1 VLSDTFRGDAMQM
14 PTGKRRGRRDG
25 KMGGLS
31 PRIRRHIDGILSA
44 ALVRA
49 IEQQPV
55 ARNPCDAFR
64 RRLPKVE
71 RMEMTTL
78 TRLSRFD
85 LPFDDFHR
93 ASD

>member
-1 VLSDTFRGDAMQM
+1 MQI

-25 KMGGLS
+25 KMGDLS

-49 IEQQPV
+49 AGQQLV

-64 RRLPKVE
+64 KRLLKVE
-71 RMEMTTL
+71 RMEVTTL
-78 TRLSRFD
+78 TTEPAQRLIDVIRHRRVSIG
-85 LPFDDFHR
+85 PF
-93 ASD
+93 